1 MFSHFTNCFL
11 LLTQFQI
18 GEYFGAVV
26 CAMDVDRDTYT
37 DLVLIS
43 APMYMDSDRE
53 GRVYVCSL
61 SNEVNDSFIQN
72 LLDFFN
78 ENSNIDL
85 FSYFHQR
92 VECRFDNPLVLRG
105 DASDQG
111 RFGSSLAVL
120 PDLNSDGL
128 NDLAVGAPLENGGQ
142 GSIYIFHSEIGGGG
156 RIHPTYSQV
165 SENKEA
171 TRGFE

>member
-1 MFSHFTNCFL
+1 MRIQT
-11 LLTQFQI
+11 LT
-18 GEYFGAVV
+18 
-26 CAMDVDRDTYT
+26 
-37 DLVLIS
+37 LI
-43 APMYMDSDRE
+43 
-53 GRVYVCSL
+53 
-61 SNEVNDSFIQN
+61 
-72 LLDFFN
+72 
-78 ENSNIDL
+78 L

-142 GSIYIFHSEIGGGG
+142 GSIYIFHGETGGG
-156 RIHPTYSQV
+156 RISPTYSQV